1 MLSPNRAYPRSQ
13 ALTHSGFTLL
23 ELLVVVLMA
32 GILAAIGAA
41 GWVNFLNR
49 QRINTAAEEA
59 VQAIRQAQTQA
70 QQERRNHRVA
80 FRVDADGQA
89 QFAVYPSTVTPNVWE
104 TMEEQVTIDTSIDF
118 AEDGTTFRFLEF
130 DHQGFVASGLTG
142 LENDDAAN
150 SDDTIVFK
158 MPDENRNKC
167 VRVMTLLGS
176 LRIDEDCS

>member
-1 MLSPNRAYPRSQ
+1 MLSPTRAYPQSQ

-49 QRINTAAEEA
+49 QHINTAAEEA
-59 VQAIRQAQTQA
+59 VQAIRQAQTKA

-80 FRVDADGQA
+80 FRIDTDSQA
-89 QFAVYPSTVTPNVWE
+89 QFTIYPTTTTPSNWE
-104 TMEEQVTIDTSIDF
+104 TMEEQVTIDTSIAF

-142 LENDDAAN
+142 LENDDVNNSNAA
-150 SDDTIVFK
+150 IVFK
-158 MPDENRNKC
+158 MPDETRNKC
-167 VRVMTLLGS
+167 VRVMTLWGS
-176 LRIDEDCS
+176 LRVDEDCS